1 MPDQKDR
8 AKAIFEVEDK
18 VPVGSVDKTRAG
30 TPDRSEQYPIPA
42 PRPVP
47 WEEA

>member
-1 MPDQKDR
+1 MPDQKER
-8 AKAIFEVEDK
+8 AMAIFEVEDK
-18 VPVGSVDKTRAG
+18 IPVGSIDKTRAEM
-30 TPDRSEQYPIPA
+30 PDRSEQYPIPA